1 MVFLALSYWICVVQQ
16 FAPPTS
22 MQHIDHVAAVLTCA
36 LCGWLLCSAIPQRL
50 CSGIHC
56 IAWFIRVYAL
66 VFTVLADGVSARL
79 YVVFEPLFVWRW
91 SLLAPQTSFIDR
103 LLKISWMI
111 RIPRRRSSLVS
122 SRSRRRYKS
131 RDGVH
136 CSSLQDFVDDTN
148 PPTAFIARF

>member
-1 MVFLALSYWICVVQQ
+1 MAVFALSYWVCVLQQ
-16 FAPPTS
+16 FAAPTS
-22 MQHIDHVAAVLTCA
+22 MQHINHVTAVFTYA
-36 LCGWLLCSAIPQRL
+36 LCGWLLCIAIPQRL

-103 LLKISWMI
+103 LLKISWMV

-122 SRSRRRYKS
+122 SRSRRKYKS
-131 RDGVH
+131 RDGVLR
-136 CSSLQDFVDDTN
+136 SSLQDFVDDKN
-148 PPTAFIARF
+148 PPTAFFARL